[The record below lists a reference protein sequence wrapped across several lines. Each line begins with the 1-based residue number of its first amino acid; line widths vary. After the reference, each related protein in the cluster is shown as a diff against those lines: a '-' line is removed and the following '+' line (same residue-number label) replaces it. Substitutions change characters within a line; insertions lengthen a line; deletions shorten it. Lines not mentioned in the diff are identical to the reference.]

1 MWYNEITFEEKA
13 VKNKHKK
20 RNSKNFKEKVD
31 NVKLECYINHRYRE
45 RGKKIYQKKVKKKLN
60 LLLTLR

>member
-13 VKNKHKK
+13 VKNKTKK
-20 RNSKNFKEKVD
+20 EIFKNFKEKVD
-31 NVKLECYINHRYRE
+31 NNIFECYIIHRYRK

-60 LLLTLR
+60 F